1 MINHIVKRGIAHLQ
15 AASPEYMAKLQQDAE
30 LYEKAGPDMEFSP
43 IEMLPVLIT
52 GVIVYLTL
60 ASIRYTLGDVVASL
74 AMIESPS
81 TTATVEQ
88 KLPAYA
94 DEEPLIPVEAD
105 VDVEITIVNHKPITA
120 SLCATLRHLR
130 RVGGFFARWR
140 GLGLC
145 ILYSLMQALVA
156 RFLSSTLGALI
167 FGFNLF
173 SYVVVSM
180 ATSLLLARVHMLW
193 THSMIAHPSTKS
205 FLHRL
210 VPRAQCAPLL
220 LPTLVLAAA
229 QHATFLVPL
238 GVAHL
243 LDLFNMP
250 EHAWHALQR
259 DDPAVL
265 TLMALRV
272 LAVPV
277 TAALIAFFV
286 VLPAS
291 ATLTRIEAV
300 LLPADTPPIV
310 AFDRAALVGTIDL
323 TARGSSRALF
333 AAAWRSFDGA
343 ARVRLLKLYAKMVGM
358 QIAVALVGIQIM
370 AVEVY
375 VIGGERLSIFTTSA
389 LAQLELMAIEAQQNA
404 N

>member
-15 AASPEYMAKLQQDAE
+15 AASPEYMAKLQEDAE

-43 IEMLPVLIT
+43 TEMLPVLIT

-60 ASIRYTLGDVVASL
+60 ASISYTLGDVVASL
-74 AMIESPS
+74 ACALPWAICAVSAVSSP
-81 TTATVEQ
+81 AG
-88 KLPAYA
+88 
-94 DEEPLIPVEAD
+94 EAS
-105 VDVEITIVNHKPITA
+105 A
-120 SLCATLRHLR
+120 
-130 RVGGFFARWR
+130 FAR
-140 GLGLC
+140 
-145 ILYSLMQALVA
+145 I
-156 RFLSSTLGALI
+156 LSSTLGALI

-173 SYVVVSM
+173 SHVVVSM

-243 LDLFNMP
+243 LNLFNMP
-250 EHAWHALQR
+250 EHALHAFQR
-259 DDPAVL
+259 DDPAAL
-265 TLMALRV
+265 TFMALRV

-277 TAALIAFFV
+277 TAALIALFV
-286 VLPAS
+286 LLPAS
-291 ATLTRIEAV
+291 ATLTRIEAA

-310 AFDRAALVGTIDL
+310 PFDRADLVGTIDL

-343 ARVRLLKLYAKMVGM
+343 ARVRLLKLYAKMVGA

-375 VIGGERLSIFTTSA
+375 IIGGERLSIFTTSA
-389 LAQLELMAIEAQQNA
+389 LAQLELMAIAAQQNA